1 MSLEFSL
8 IIQALAEK
16 IYDHSK
22 EGSQDK
28 ENSEPIATASKV
40 ICSSKIYQCV
50 WWWWCVGVLCVLFA
64 CSFVYLCAYLTQ
76 IMCKVCICLS
86 SKLTSKL
93 TLNVLYALLFGH
105 LTASNFCCS
114 CNVSSVL
121 TFIF

>member
-40 ICSSKIYQCV
+40 ICSSKINLYIL
-50 WWWWCVGVLCVLFA
+50 G
-64 CSFVYLCAYLTQ
+64 VYLLEEIERVTFVHLFLYVENPKSTCFKA
-76 IMCKVCICLS
+76 
-86 SKLTSKL
+86 
-93 TLNVLYALLFGH
+93 LNFLM
-105 LTASNFCCS
+105 
-114 CNVSSVL
+114 
-121 TFIF
+121 